1 MRPIMGMSFPQAEI
15 AATADQTEA
24 LRAFRPIDC
33 DLHPDE
39 PSIEQLLPYLDAHW
53 REAMVTRGI
62 DGVGLAAYPPRTPLA
77 ARPEWRDEKGR
88 AAADV
93 ETVCRQALDGWNTS
107 IGILN
112 CLHGAMA
119 MFGDDMG
126 AALARAVNDWLA
138 REWLDREP
146 RLRASI
152 TLCLRDPAQAVAEIE
167 RRAVDPRF
175 VQILVLASGDMPLGR
190 RLLWPV
196 YETAQRHGLPIGI
209 HAGSANHHP
218 TTSAGWPSYYVE
230 DYVAQAPALQ
240 NQLLSLIAE
249 GVFTRFPDLRVVLLE
264 SGVTWLPAFLWRA
277 TKIWRALR
285 AEVPWVDRSPA
296 EIVRQHVRLTLQPFD
311 APADPVVLPRILAQ
325 IGSERILLF
334 STDYPHWQFDT
345 TPLPAGVPA
354 SLLPA
359 LARENALETYPRLK
373 EAVR

>member
-1 MRPIMGMSFPQAEI
+1 MRPIMGISLPRVEI
-15 AATADQTEA
+15 AAAAAQTEA
-24 LRAFRPIDC
+24 LRALRPIDC
-33 DLHPDE
+33 DLHPDQ
-39 PSIEQLLPYLDAHW
+39 PSVQRLLPYLDAHW

-62 DGVGLAAYPPRTPLA
+62 DGVGLAAYPPRTPLT
-77 ARPEWRDEKGR
+77 ARPEWRDDKGC
-88 AAADV
+88 AATDV
-93 ETVCRQALDGWNTS
+93 DTVRRQALDRWNTS

-138 REWLDREP
+138 CEWLDREP

-167 RRAVDPRF
+167 RWAAEPRF

-196 YETAQRHGLPIGI
+196 YETAQRYGLPVGI

-218 TTSAGWPSYYVE
+218 TTSTGWPSYYVE

-277 TKIWRALR
+277 NKIWRALR
-285 AEVPWVDRSPA
+285 AEVPWVDRTPA

-311 APADPVVLPRILAQ
+311 APADPVVLQRILAQ
-325 IGSERILLF
+325 IGSERMLLF
-334 STDYPHWQFDT
+334 STDYPHWQFDA
-345 TPLPAGVPA
+345 TPLPNGLQA

-373 EAVR
+373 EAV

>member
-15 AATADQTEA
+15 AATPDQTEA
-24 LRAFRPIDC
+24 LRALRPIDC
-33 DLHPDE
+33 DLHPGE

-77 ARPEWRDEKGR
+77 ARPEWRDEKGC
-88 AAADV
+88 AAANV
-93 ETVCRQALDGWNTS
+93 ETVRRQALDGWNTS

-209 HAGSANHHP
+209 HAGSTNHHP
-218 TTSAGWPSYYVE
+218 TTPTGWPSYYVE

-277 TKIWRALR
+277 NKIWRALR

-311 APADPVVLPRILAQ
+311 APADPLVLPRILAQ